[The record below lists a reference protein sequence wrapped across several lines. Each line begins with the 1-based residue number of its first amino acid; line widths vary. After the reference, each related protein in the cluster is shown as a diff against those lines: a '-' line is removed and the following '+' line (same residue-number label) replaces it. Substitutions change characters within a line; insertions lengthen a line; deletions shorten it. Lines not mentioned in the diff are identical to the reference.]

1 MREIGISVP
10 FHETDPETW
19 WREASAPVRESY
31 RALRSGG
38 PAERSLPAPL
48 DDPAELASSA
58 AACAA
63 AAVARLAESI
73 LEHPPAGAR
82 LRIGGGAW

>member
-1 MREIGISVP
+1 MGISVP

-19 WREASAPVRESY
+19 WREASEPVRAY
-31 RALRSGG
+31 QRALREAAPGT
-38 PAERSLPAPL
+38 AALPAL
-48 DDPAELASSA
+48 TDPAAARDSA

-63 AAVARLAESI
+63 AAVARLAES
-73 LEHPPAGAR
+73 LADDPPAAAR

>member
-1 MREIGISVP
+1 MRELGISVP

-19 WREASAPVRESY
+19 WREASQPVLATY
-31 RALRSGG
+31 RALRAGG
-38 PAERSLPAPL
+38 PGEQALPVPI

-73 LEHPPAGAR
+73 LAEPPAEAR

>member
-1 MREIGISVP
+1 MGISVP

-19 WREASAPVRESY
+19 WREASAPVLETY
-31 RALRSGG
+31 RALRSSGSAG
-38 PAERSLPAPL
+38 PLLPVPL
-48 DDPAELASSA
+48 EDPADLESSA

-73 LEHPPAGAR
+73 LEEPPATAR